1 MEKIDIKNWARR
13 AQYENFIK
21 YTNPIFSVTVKLDVT
36 KLVKF
41 CKENKKSFFVTF
53 LYIMSEA
60 MNEIP
65 EWRMR
70 IKDDEVVIFDKVHPS
85 YIVLKEDDELVTCL
99 SESISDY
106 EMFHRMAKADIERAR
121 HEESEGF
128 ESIKRID
135 RIFVSTLQWIDFTS
149 MSNPYNFTDK
159 EQTSIPRV
167 TWGKYVLKGDK
178 YEMAF
183 DVAGHH
189 ALVDGVHSARL
200 INKIQEKIDDIENLK

>member
-13 AQYENFIK
+13 AQYENFVG
-21 YTNPIFSVTVKLDVT
+21 YTNPVFSVTVRLDVT
-36 KLVKF
+36 KLVSF
-41 CKENKKSFFVTF
+41 CKEKGKSFFATF
-53 LYIMSEA
+53 LYIMSES

-85 YIVLKEDDELVTCL
+85 FVVLKDDDELATCM
-99 SESISDY
+99 SEATSDY
-106 EMFHRMAKADIERAR
+106 EAFHKKTKEAIAKAK
-121 HEESEGF
+121 SEKSEAF
-128 ESIKRID
+128 ESVKRVD

-149 MSNPYNFTDK
+149 MSNPYNFAGK

-167 TWGKYVLKGDK
+167 TWGKYVLKDGR

-200 INKIQEKIDDIENLK
+200 INKIQEKIDNIENLK

>member
-13 AQYENFIK
+13 AQYENFIG
-21 YTNPIFSVTVKLDVT
+21 YTNPIFSVTVRLDVT

-41 CKENKKSFFVTF
+41 CKENGKSFFVTL
-53 LYIMSEA
+53 LYLMSES

-85 YIVLKEDDELVTCL
+85 FVVLKDDDELATCM
-99 SESISDY
+99 SEAISDY
-106 EMFHRMAKADIERAR
+106 EAFHKKTKEAIVKAKNEK
-121 HEESEGF
+121 SEAF
-128 ESIKRID
+128 ESVKRVD

-167 TWGKYVLKGDK
+167 TWGKYVEKDGK

>member
-1 MEKIDIKNWARR
+1 MEKIDIKSWARR
-13 AQYENFIK
+13 AQYENFVG
-21 YTNPIFSVTVKLDVT
+21 YTNPVFSVTVRLDVT
-36 KLVKF
+36 KLVSF
-41 CKENKKSFFVTF
+41 CKEKGKSFFATF
-53 LYIMSEA
+53 LYIMSES

-85 YIVLKEDDELVTCL
+85 FVVLKDDDELATCM
-99 SESISDY
+99 SEAISDY
-106 EMFHRMAKADIERAR
+106 ETFHDKTKEMIAKAK
-121 HEESEGF
+121 SEKSGAF
-128 ESIKRID
+128 ESVKRVD

-149 MSNPYNFTDK
+149 MSNPYNFADK

-167 TWGKYVLKGDK
+167 TWGKYVLKGER

>member
-13 AQYENFIK
+13 AQYENFVG
-21 YTNPIFSVTVKLDVT
+21 YTNPVFSVTVRLDVT
-36 KLVKF
+36 KLVSF
-41 CKENKKSFFVTF
+41 CKEKGKSFFATF
-53 LYIMSEA
+53 LYIMSES

-85 YIVLKEDDELVTCL
+85 FVVLKDDDELATCM
-99 SESISDY
+99 SEAISDY
-106 EMFHRMAKADIERAR
+106 ETFHDKTKEMIAKAK
-121 HEESEGF
+121 SEKSGAF
-128 ESIKRID
+128 ESVKRVD

-149 MSNPYNFTDK
+149 MSNPYNFADK

-167 TWGKYVLKGDK
+167 TWGKYVLKGER

>member
-21 YTNPIFSVTVKLDVT
+21 YTNPIFSVTVRLDVT

-41 CKENKKSFFVTF
+41 CKENKKSFFVTL

-85 YIVLKEDDELVTCL
+85 YIVLKGHRK
-99 SESISDY
+99 SETRGI
-106 EMFHRMAKADIERAR
+106 RRL
-121 HEESEGF
+121 
-128 ESIKRID
+128 RID
-135 RIFVSTLQWIDFTS
+135 
-149 MSNPYNFTDK
+149 
-159 EQTSIPRV
+159 
-167 TWGKYVLKGDK
+167 
-178 YEMAF
+178 
-183 DVAGHH
+183 
-189 ALVDGVHSARL
+189 
-200 INKIQEKIDDIENLK
+200 

>member
-13 AQYENFIK
+13 VQYENFVG
-21 YTNPIFSVTVKLDVT
+21 YTNPIFSVTVRLDVT

-41 CKENKKSFFVTF
+41 CKENGKSFFATF
-53 LYIMSEA
+53 LYILSES

-85 YIVLKEDDELVTCL
+85 FVVLKDDDELATCL
-99 SESISDY
+99 SEAISDY
-106 EMFHRMAKADIERAR
+106 ETFHKNTKEAIAKAK
-121 HEESEGF
+121 SEKSGAF
-128 ESIKRID
+128 ESVKRVD

-167 TWGKYVLKGDK
+167 TWGKYVEKDGK

-200 INKIQEKIDDIENLK
+200 ISKIQEKIDDIENLK

>member
-1 MEKIDIKNWARR
+1 
-13 AQYENFIK
+13 
-21 YTNPIFSVTVKLDVT
+21 
-36 KLVKF
+36 
-41 CKENKKSFFVTF
+41 
-53 LYIMSEA
+53 
-60 MNEIP
+60 
-65 EWRMR
+65 MR

-85 YIVLKEDDELVTCL
+85 FIVLKDDDELVSCM
-99 SESISDY
+99 SEAISGY
-106 EMFHRMAKADIERAR
+106 EAFHQRVKETIAKAK
-121 HEESEGF
+121 SEKSEAF
-128 ESIKRID
+128 ESVKRVD

-149 MSNPYNFTDK
+149 MSNPYNFADK

-167 TWGKYVLKGDK
+167 TWGKYVLKGER